1 MSLKDN
7 LSQAVKEMLNKSV
20 KEDEIEAQGQKSEL
34 DRYLDHS
41 ASSQPE
47 EAVKPVQP
55 QVATQNTYSQQV
67 QEPVNQKQ
75 SEPTYNTAPQASA
88 PAPTP
93 YTDVEE
99 STIISRNTII
109 EGNVRSFANVTVDG
123 SVKGDIQSTKNAAIT
138 GKLIGNL
145 QCNNAS
151 MSGSQMQGDIT
162 SKGQVKFDRDSLI
175 LGNIGASFLDMNGK
189 VKGNINISGKADFK
203 SDAYIIGDITVSTLT
218 VSEGA
223 TISGHVNTT
232 FLADTPSTVFP
243 EIVSI
248 SEIG

>member
-7 LSQAVKEMLNKSV
+7 LSQAVKEMLNKGV
-20 KEDEIEAQGQKSEL
+20 KEDEFEAQGQKSEL

-41 ASSQPE
+41 AASTE
-47 EAVKPVQP
+47 EVATPVQP
-55 QVATQNTYSQQV
+55 QATAQHTYSQQV
-67 QEPVNQKQ
+67 QEPVKQKQ
-75 SEPTYNTAPQASA
+75 PEPTYNTAPQASA
-88 PAPTP
+88 PTASP

-99 STIISRNTII
+99 ATVISRNTII
-109 EGNVRSFANVTVDG
+109 EGNIRSFANVTVEG
-123 SVKGDIQSTKNAAIT
+123 SVKGDIQSTKNAVLS

-243 EIVSI
+243 EIVSV